1 MVGGKVRREV
11 VGLEPLFAILCA
23 SFVCGVKWRG
33 EERERWSE
41 SESGVTFGV
50 VLKVLDLRVEILLCG
65 RDIRYTLWVW
75 LKLGINVVRYCSS
88 SLTRIFVSTHQNLD
102 RCRALSHSCVMW

>member
-1 MVGGKVRREV
+1 MH
-11 VGLEPLFAILCA
+11 PL
-23 SFVCGVKWRG
+23 SVEWSG
-33 EERERWSE
+33 EEKERWSE

-50 VLKVLDLRVEILLCG
+50 VLKVLDLRVENLLCG
-65 RDIRYTLWVW
+65 QDIRYTLWVW
-75 LKLGINVVRYCSS
+75 LKLGTNVVRYCRS